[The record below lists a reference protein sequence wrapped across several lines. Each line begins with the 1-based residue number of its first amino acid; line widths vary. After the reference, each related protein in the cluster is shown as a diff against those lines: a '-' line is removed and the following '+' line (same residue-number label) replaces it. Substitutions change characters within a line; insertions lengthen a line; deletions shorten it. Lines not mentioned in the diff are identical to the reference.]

1 MPGPFV
7 KTDTDSEPSIATS
20 PIPGAR
26 RPARSAFFLRYWLPV
41 LLWCAV
47 IFGFS
52 SDAGSSRRTSRIIGP
67 VLRWLVPGIS
77 EEVVYKIQFG
87 VRKAAHVTEYA
98 ALALLVWRALRR
110 PVRGDQRPWLW
121 REAWL
126 ALACAALFA
135 VSDEIH
141 QAFVPGREGRAMDV
155 LIDSAGGLTGLLALR
170 AYGKWRGRW

>member
-1 MPGPFV
+1 M
-7 KTDTDSEPSIATS
+7 KTEAESQPSMAPVPAS
-20 PIPGAR
+20 GAR
-26 RPARSAFFLRYWLPV
+26 PPARSTIFLRYWLPV

-47 IFGFS
+47 IFGMS

-77 EEVVYKIQFG
+77 EDVVFKIQFG

-98 ALALLVWRALRR
+98 ALALLIWRALRR
-110 PVRGDQRPWLW
+110 PVRGDPRPWRW

-126 ALACAALFA
+126 ALAGAALFA

-141 QAFVPGREGRAMDV
+141 QAYVPGREGRALDV

-170 AYGKWRGRW
+170 AYGRWRGRW